1 MQLIHGEGS
10 TRNVRKQSLK
20 ALHCIVQHNS
30 DDKQGRRETRVFQY
44 IEKILEYCE
53 YKTGSVTGDGNGA
66 GADSQE
72 NGTSDEISDPTSAVA
87 SLMKLSFD
95 EEYRHA
101 MCQFGALHALA
112 KLVQTD
118 HEIRRGNVNNLNQD
132 SVTLR
137 RYAGMALTNLA
148 FGDITNK
155 ALLCSLKPFM
165 LALVA
170 QLNSPNEDLCQV
182 RYIGAYTWMI

>member
-1 MQLIHGEGS
+1 MPLLLQLIHGEGS
-10 TRNVRKQSLK
+10 NKPVRKQALK
-20 ALHCIVQHNS
+20 ALHCIVQHNA
-30 DDKQGRRETRVFQY
+30 DDKQGRRETRAFKL
-44 IEKILEYCE
+44 IEQILEYCE
-53 YKTGSVTGDGNGA
+53 NEDGIE
-66 GADSQE
+66 E
-72 NGTSDEISDPTSAVA
+72 NSASGENINPTQAVA

-118 HEIRRGNVNNLNQD
+118 HRVHNGNVVDLSQD
-132 SVTLR
+132 SITLR
-137 RYAGMALTNLA
+137 RYAGMALTNLT

-165 LALVA
+165 IALVA

-182 RYIGAYTWMI
+182 GVEF